1 MKQIWYM
8 GDDSHQTSW
17 ICFLMF
23 LNDVTFGM
31 RLHYKRKHV
40 HTINVGNKWNAGST
54 VPMSELNALYTFG
67 NVFIDNGFVY
77 TTLQLL
83 KTSSRLIWNEKK
95 RWLCLITYH
104 VNDTNAIVKK
114 LHAIFF
120 RKLRKYARF
129 FIPSNSKEV
138 YLWACDRN
146 AIFLSTELI
155 SYNFHD
161 VSKTAAE

>member
-1 MKQIWYM
+1 MECRIDCSSEW
-8 GDDSHQTSW
+8 TE
-17 ICFLMF
+17 CL
-23 LNDVTFGM
+23 
-31 RLHYKRKHV
+31 V
-40 HTINVGNKWNAGST
+40 H
-54 VPMSELNALYTFG
+54 TFG

-120 RKLRKYARF
+120 RKLRKYVRF
-129 FIPSNSKEV
+129 FMPTNSKEV